1 MKKWLFILAICNS
14 VALLGQEVE
23 PCPEFNRIMR
33 DAEQA
38 EKAGDYRNAIL
49 RYNAAER
56 CNPAMSADIDDRIL
70 KVFDKIEQLRKKAES
85 AQRAAEREKRTAQDE
100 ARKAR
105 IAEARAEDLRE
116 RAEMAVLKMT
126 QQKNRADEETLRA
139 ERKGF
144 EAKSSALAAKAQR
157 LQWENPTL
165 AIRLAEAA
173 FQMYAG
179 DDAREAMHDILS
191 YQDNTFYYKE
201 ILTGSPVQALAQ
213 APDASLFV
221 TGNDMGVCRIWE
233 TDGKN
238 FHEFK
243 AHNGALTNLVFSPT
257 GQYFASTGID
267 SSVHF
272 WNLKGELIRSL
283 PKQKAIVREL
293 AISLN
298 GDQIATCDGVDSIAW
313 VWGFDGALIHEL
325 KGHSKDVNAIAF
337 SPDGNLLVTGS
348 SDNTAIVWRS
358 SSGEALNKFNSDG
371 GIFAIAFSPN
381 GQDILLGSGKPQ
393 IWRFQENQSFVF
405 DTNYDPISTVAFSP
419 DEQFLATN
427 NMLEPDVIIWQSN
440 GRKYLTLNG
449 HAAGTSVNAIVFSPD
464 YRTVITAG
472 EDGSIKFWDIYANL
486 QMTYDGHDSY
496 ISSVAFSPDGST
508 LATASADMTA
518 KIWAINGQQLQVLAA
533 HSGGINDLV
542 FSPDGNHLLTG
553 SEDST
558 AILWN
563 LDGTVANTLKGHTG
577 GITAVEFSKTGA
589 WMLTASQ
596 DSTARIWD
604 KNGKTIFVFK
614 AHQGGISSIQMT
626 NDGNHI
632 LTGSWDGTIRL
643 WNEKG
648 QEKMVLRPES
658 TDIKEATVSSDSTLK
673 KIYEAQYKNI
683 KAATVSSDGH
693 IAAITDYSFFVWNA
707 RGEEI
712 LRRDKNPDLLFSI
725 AFSTDGQSLITGDYL
740 GHVILWDLNGRKIA
754 TLRNRYGSVN
764 KIACSPDGNHLFV
777 PGSFGGGDTASLW
790 LMPSAWLR
798 YGIAPMTEADI
809 ITYGIREFLEDYGK

>member
-1 MKKWLFILAICNS
+1 MKKWLFVLAIFS
-14 VALLGQEVE
+14 STALWGQEAE
-23 PCPEFNRIMR
+23 PCPEFSRIMQ
-33 DAEQA
+33 DAKEA
-38 EKAGDYRNAIL
+38 EAAGDYRNAIL

-56 CNPAMSADIDDRIL
+56 CNPAMSADIDNRIL

-100 ARKAR
+100 ATKAR
-105 IAEARAEDLRE
+105 AAEERAEALRDQ
-116 RAEMAVLKMT
+116 AEMAVLKMT

-173 FQMYAG
+173 FQMYPG

-191 YQDNTFYYKE
+191 YQDNTFYTKE
-201 ILTGSPVQALAQ
+201 ILTGSPVKALAQ
-213 APDASLFV
+213 SPNASVFV

-233 TDGKN
+233 MDGKK

-243 AHNGALTNLVFSPT
+243 AHDGALTKLVFSPN
-257 GQYFASTGID
+257 GQYFASSGID
-267 SSVHF
+267 SFVHF
-272 WNLKGELIRSL
+272 WNIKGELIRSL

-293 AISLN
+293 AISLD
-298 GDQIATCDGVDSIAW
+298 GDRIVTCDGVDSIAR

-325 KGHSKDVNAIAF
+325 KGHSKNVNAIAF
-337 SPDGNLLVTGS
+337 SPDGSLLVTGS

-405 DTNYDPISTVAFSP
+405 DTNYEPISTVAFSP

-449 HAAGTSVNAIVFSPD
+449 HAAGTSVNAIVFSSD

-486 QMTYDGHDSY
+486 QMTYNEHDSY
-496 ISSVAFSPDGST
+496 VSAVVFSPDAST
-508 LATASADMTA
+508 VATASADMTA
-518 KIWAINGQQLQVLAA
+518 KVWGINGQQLQVLAA
-533 HSGGINDLV
+533 HSDKINDLA
-542 FSPDGNHLLTG
+542 FSPDGNQLLTG
-553 SEDST
+553 SDDNT
-558 AILWN
+558 AILWGI
-563 LDGTVANTLKGHTG
+563 DGSVTNTLNGHTAW
-577 GITAVEFSKTGA
+577 INAVAFSKNGE

-604 KNGKTIFVFK
+604 KNGKSIFIFK
-614 AHQGGISSIQMT
+614 GHQAGVSSIQMAP
-626 NDGNHI
+626 DGVHI
-632 LTGSWDGTIRL
+632 LTGSWDGTIKL
-643 WNEKG
+643 WDVNG
-648 QEKMVLRPES
+648 HEKMVLQPES
-658 TDIKEATVSSDSTLK
+658 TGIKSAV
-673 KIYEAQYKNI
+673 I
-683 KAATVSSDGH
+683 SSDGK
-693 IAAITDYSFFVWNA
+693 IAAITNDETFVVWNA
-707 RGEEI
+707 QGQEMFHRNKLPG
-712 LRRDKNPDLLFSI
+712 LLFSV
-725 AFSTDGQSLITGDYL
+725 AFSTDGQSLITGDFL
-740 GHVILWDLNGRKIA
+740 GNVILWDLNGRKIA
-754 TLRNRYGSVN
+754 TLRNHSGIAT
-764 KIACSPDGNHLFV
+764 KIACSPDGSYLLL
-777 PGSFGGGDTASLW
+777 PGGPGGGNTAALY
-790 LMPSAWLR
+790 LMPSAWLH
-798 YGIAPMTEADI
+798 YGIAPMTEEDI
-809 ITYGIREFLEDYGK
+809 ITYGIREFLKDYGK